1 MKIQKS
7 KLALYLFNLAA
18 VIAFISLLGYS
29 QTSKKAMY
37 NLFVYTSYY
46 LISVILIIWVVQA
59 VLLIKTLNLSIKT
72 FLRKYWS
79 GLLISL
85 ILTVL
90 VFVSVGVK
98 FKTLSDETNLL
109 SVSMSMLNDKTC
121 YNTTMGKYYYGNYNS
136 INNEIEKRPLVF
148 PFMVHIVHT
157 LTGFRYQNP
166 FILNFI
172 VMFLLLSGVY
182 IAIRQFSDSA
192 SAIAAIF
199 FVLSYP
205 VLTIFGTSGGF
216 DLLNSAFFV
225 LIMAA
230 AYYLIKNPSSLGFSF
245 LFASLLMFSNIRYE
259 SIAFLV
265 ILPLLLFR
273 RIRWH
278 YFKDY
283 SYIFFITPV
292 VSLLYL
298 WQRLLKPDSYQNPE
312 GVPIFS
318 VASFFKN
325 IMIFFKSLVDFKY
338 FLPYAGLLS
347 IVSILIFIYLII
359 EVLRK
364 KNRLTGSQYY
374 SIFVLTASVLAS
386 TGIYFYHFFG
396 DCTHPSS
403 ARFFITLSIFL
414 ALGPVAL
421 KICKPKLISGTSLL
435 IISVVCFLFYHP
447 IAVEG
452 RFINALKG
460 NRTTYHC
467 IDFLSQIKD
476 KNILTISERPGQF
489 TALGYGAV
497 NFSYANKNSTKT
509 INEVTRH
516 LYSKIIVFQEI
527 KYQDQTPTKE
537 TALHQDY
544 KLNSLYEIQITATE
558 FLRISEVRID
568 DAQGKQ

>member
-1 MKIQKS
+1 MKFQKS
-7 KLALYLFNLAA
+7 KLALYLFNLAS
-18 VIAFISLLGYS
+18 VIAFIFLLVYSL
-29 QTSKKAMY
+29 TSKKAMY
-37 NLFVYTSYY
+37 NLFVYSSYY

-59 VLLIKTLNLSIKT
+59 TLLIKTLNFSIKT

-90 VFVSVGVK
+90 VFISVGAK

-121 YNTTMGKYYYGNYNS
+121 YNSTMGKYYYDNFNS

-148 PFMVHIVHT
+148 PYMVQIVHT
-157 LTGFRYQNP
+157 LVGFRGQNA
-166 FILNFI
+166 FVLNFI
-172 VMFLLLSGVY
+172 VMFLLLSGIYV
-182 IAIRQFSDSA
+182 AVRQFSDSA
-192 SAIAAIF
+192 SAVAALF
-199 FVLSYP
+199 FMLAYP

-216 DLLNSAFFV
+216 DLLNSAFFI
-225 LIMAA
+225 LILAA
-230 AYYLIKNPSSLGFSF
+230 AYYLIKNPSSLAFSF
-245 LFASLLMFSNIRYE
+245 LFASLLVFSNIRYE

-265 ILPLLLFR
+265 ILPLLLFKR
-273 RIRWH
+273 VKWH

-283 SYIFFITPV
+283 SYIFFITPL

-312 GVPIFS
+312 NVPVFS
-318 VASFFKN
+318 IASFFKN

-374 SIFVLTASVLAS
+374 SIFVLAASVLIS
-386 TGIYFYHFFG
+386 TGIYFCHFFG

-403 ARFFITLSIFL
+403 ARFFITLSIVL

-435 IISVVCFLFYHP
+435 IISIVCFLFYHP

-467 IDFLSQIKD
+467 INFLSQIKD

-497 NFSYANKNSTKT
+497 NFSYANQHSDKT
-509 INEVTRH
+509 IKEFTRH
-516 LYSKIIVFQEI
+516 LFSKIIAFQEI
-527 KYQDQTPTKE
+527 KYQDQAPTKE
-537 TALHQDY
+537 TALNQDY
-544 KLNSLYEIQITATE
+544 NLNTLYEIQITATE
-558 FLRISEVRID
+558 FLRISEVRIGD
-568 DAQGKQ
+568 TQ